1 MVESE
6 RFRKELS
13 NEKFHKTIGGRKRYD
28 LRFFFDE
35 KAILTRELVS
45 ELLEERAGASSIK
58 DISKEIGISEG
69 TLSRAMGGRAG
80 TKPSEKF
87 NGMNS
92 TDFTVYKL
100 RKIVKNNK
108 LV

>member
-6 RFRKELS
+6 RFIKELS
-13 NEKFHKTIGGRKRYD
+13 NEEFHKTIGGRRRYD

-45 ELLEERAGASSIK
+45 ELLEERVGNSSVK

-80 TKPSEKF
+80 TKVNKNFGMSSADFIVSKLGQIIEK
-87 NGMNS
+87 N
-92 TDFTVYKL
+92 
-100 RKIVKNNK
+100 KIV
-108 LV
+108 